1 MKKGIIPVDTP
12 TPSSL
17 VVSGGPVVQAWHEE
31 ECAER
36 AGLGKK
42 SCDVDT

>member
-17 VVSGGPVVQAWHEE
+17 VVSGGPTPFGRGTEE
-31 ECAER
+31 EPC
-36 AGLGKK
+36 
-42 SCDVDT
+42 